1 MALRLP
7 WRTECAFLYP
17 PTCRI
22 RVQRL
27 STSSTLQ
34 SRPKGQAG
42 RTMQQVMQ
50 KPDREEIARMTT
62 TSAIE
67 KYPQDLGLLPSMW
80 PRESPQEVSAGAD
93 SRSDLHYAH
102 G

>member
-42 RTMQQVMQ
+42 RTMQQVMR

-62 TSAIE
+62 TSAID
-67 KYPQDLGLLPSMW
+67 KYPQDLGLLPSMSF
-80 PRESPQEVSAGAD
+80 R
-93 SRSDLHYAH
+93 DLVT
-102 G
+102 GSLR